1 MEPRIPL
8 GSIVVVD
15 RGSRVPVI
23 GSVSSFR
30 DSESGIVTHRVVA
43 MIGERYVTK
52 GDANQADD
60 PIRRT
65 ATDVYG
71 TVVLS
76 MPLAGYLIRAL
87 QQPPVFLVLLI
98 GTGGLLVISAIR
110 TIVGEVARIRFERGR
125 ADVD

>member
-1 MEPRIPL
+1 M
-8 GSIVVVD
+8 
-15 RGSRVPVI
+15 PVI